1 MSDNEDK
8 TKPKLNMKI
17 SPSSASLSKT
27 IQGIHEDQFTQNGFN
42 RALDAKHWVKMDV
55 LKSPSAQKWLK
66 KLFGGGNQETLA
78 LAATASAAGSS
89 DPKTPGTPVTPPA
102 SPDPDKIFRQYPS
115 FDPVFMKV

>member
-1 MSDNEDK
+1 MSDSEEN
-8 TKPKLNMKI
+8 KPKLNMKI

-66 KLFGGGNQETLA
+66 KLFGGGNKETMA
-78 LAATASAAGSS
+78 LAATASAS
-89 DPKTPGTPVTPPA
+89 DPKTPGTPVTPPS